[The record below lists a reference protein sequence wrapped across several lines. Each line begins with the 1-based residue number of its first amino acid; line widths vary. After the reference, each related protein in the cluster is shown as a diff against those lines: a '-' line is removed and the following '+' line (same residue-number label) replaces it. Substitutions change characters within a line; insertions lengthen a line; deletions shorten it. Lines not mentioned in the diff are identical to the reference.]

1 MTAASTSE
9 RTIAGL
15 VLGAGRASRFGGAKL
30 LAPLRGRPLAAY
42 ALDVAGRARA
52 AGLLG
57 DLRAVVAAGDEEV
70 AALARAAGART
81 IVNEMPERGL
91 SSSLRAGLAAL
102 GDAGAA
108 LVLLADQPLV
118 RLEVLAVLVAA
129 WHEHLG
135 VLIRPRYAAKPLEPG
150 HPVLLDRSV
159 WPLAQQLE
167 GDAGLGRLLLPVGAP
182 GVALIDV
189 AGSNPDVDTP
199 TDLHLL
205 ERRTS

>member
-1 MTAASTSE
+1 MTDAPTDK
-9 RTIAGL
+9 RNVAGL
-15 VLGAGRASRFGGAKL
+15 VLAAGSARRYGSAKL

-57 DLRAVVAAGDEEV
+57 DLHAVVAAGDEDV
-70 AALARAAGART
+70 AVLARAAGATT
-81 IVNEMPERGL
+81 IVNPAPERGL

-118 RLEVLAVLVAA
+118 RLDVLAVLVAA

-135 VLIRPRYAAKPLEPG
+135 VLIRPRYAASPEEPG

-159 WPLAQQLE
+159 WPLAERLE
-167 GDAGLGRLLLPVGAP
+167 GDVGVGRLLPLGAP

-205 ERRTS
+205 EGRTS

>member
-1 MTAASTSE
+1 MTEASAARGSV
-9 RTIAGL
+9 AGL
-15 VLGAGRASRFGGAKL
+15 VLAAGSAHRFGGAKL

-57 DLRAVVAAGDEEV
+57 GLHAVVAAGDEDV
-70 AALARAAGART
+70 AALARASGATT
-81 IVNEMPERGL
+81 IVNPAPERGL

-118 RLEVLAVLVAA
+118 RLDVLAVLVAA
-129 WHEHLG
+129 WHEQLG
-135 VLIRPRYAAKPLEPG
+135 VLIRPRYAASPEEPG

-159 WPLAQQLE
+159 WPLAERLE
-167 GDAGLGRLLLPVGAP
+167 GDAGVGRLLPVGAP

-189 AGSNPDVDTP
+189 AGGNPDVDTP
-199 TDLHLL
+199 TDLRLL
-205 ERRTS
+205 EGRTS